1 MAKHALVKFFRMY
14 GCVYKMMYNKGN
26 VMWYAVW
33 VRTGQE
39 EKIMSLCNSKIMDK
53 EVFESC
59 FLPKYERARKVEGK
73 WTKRKEILFPGYL
86 FFVTENPDRLF
97 QELKRVPD
105 FTKILGDGDGPI
117 PLYPEEESF
126 LRKYTNDDLVFEMS
140 IGDLVNGALVVV
152 EGPLKDYQGK
162 IVHIDRHKR
171 EATLEINFF
180 GRKVNMK
187 VGLEV
192 VRKI

>member
-1 MAKHALVKFFRMY
+1 
-14 GCVYKMMYNKGN
+14 
-26 VMWYAVW
+26 MWYAVW

-39 EKIMSLCNSKIMDK
+39 EKIMSLCNSKMTDTD
-53 EVFESC
+53 VFENC
-59 FLPKYERARKVEGK
+59 FLPKYERAWKAEGK

-86 FFVTENPDRLF
+86 FFVTNNPDRLF
-97 QELKRVPD
+97 QELQKIPD
-105 FTKILGDGDGPI
+105 FTKILGNDEGPI
-117 PLYPEEESF
+117 PLYPEEENF
-126 LRKYTNDDLVFEMS
+126 LKKYTNEERVFEMS
-140 IGDLVNGALVVV
+140 IGDLVNGELVIA
-152 EGPLKDYQGK
+152 EGPLKDYQGR

-171 EATLEINFF
+171 EATLEIDFF